1 MSKHLLSRLSGPIEP
16 IETLRKSLAQYQDA
30 TQEEKQN
37 NPHYHLYCRR
47 LGFVSKRRFL
57 RTVKRGDE
65 LIVGMLPGK
74 GVVVING
81 KSGIGKSYFVL
92 GLALSIASGQKE
104 FHGLPLKT
112 TGLCVLYLAF
122 EGVHSIPDRLVAFEQ
137 THGSDIPEDTF
148 FIRHALES
156 LSNAKARDE
165 LSKDIIALRPNIVIF
180 DTLGAATAGIDE
192 DKAKEMG
199 PIIEWCRDLAEGI
212 DGLCLLVTHPPK
224 GNINT
229 IRGSN
234 VLEGNTDGVIQ
245 VKPKGKGISI
255 VPTKVR
261 TSMPAEPLDLQFK
274 SIDLGPCAD
283 DPTQHRHGSVLVPAR
298 PKARPIELILDE
310 LSDGRSE
317 ISVAEVISELVAR
330 GVYSKSAA
338 YRAIDKALPLGH
350 SQFVLNRN
358 YTRNARKILVSDPLN
373 SEEIQ

>member
-1 MSKHLLSRLSGPIEP
+1 MTVEFLRTHEVTGEP
-16 IETLRKSLAQYQDA
+16 IVDIRQCLSSF
-30 TQEEKQN
+30 QEEPPEAVIN
-37 NPHYHLYCRR
+37 NPQFGCLCRK
-47 LGFVSKRRFL
+47 LGFNSLKRFL
-57 RTVKRGDE
+57 RLVHPGQEIIT
-65 LIVGMLPGK
+65 GMLPAH
-74 GVVVING
+74 GVVVANG
-81 KSGIGKSYFVL
+81 KSGIGKSYVVID
-92 GLALSIASGQKE
+92 LALNLASGSRD
-104 FHGLPLKT
+104 FHGLPLNLT
-112 TGLCVLYLAF
+112 RLRVLLLAF
-122 EGVHSIPDRLVAFEQ
+122 EGAHSIPDRLRAWLMANGLEV
-137 THGSDIPEDTF
+137 PEENF
-148 FIRHALES
+148 FIRHALGG
-156 LSNAKARDE
+156 LSDTKTREE
-165 LSKDIIALRPNIVIF
+165 LSKDIIALGPDIVIF

-229 IRGSN
+229 VRGSN

-245 VKPKGKGISI
+245 VKQKGKGISI

-283 DPTQHRHGSVLVPAR
+283 DPTQHRHGSVLIPAR

-317 ISVAEVISELVAR
+317 ILVAEVVSELVAR
-330 GVYSKSAA
+330 GVHSKSAA

-350 SQFVLNRN
+350 SQFVLNRK
-358 YTRNARKILVSDPLN
+358 YTRNARKILVCDPLN